1 MSHLNKKSLYNLY
14 TIVNYSIIHIFK
26 QLTIA
31 FKDPIV
37 TNYEQFDI
45 FFTIF
50 CQLRAL
56 CWRFSC
62 RCGRNAIVKEKCDV
76 HVSSPT
82 LLRSGKESRE
92 EINLQNYVTHHHHK
106 ATVDLIKELHTT
118 YIEWNL
124 CKDIFK
130 LAALYMRR
138 LIIHTKDFTDCP
150 RVYMVSPTL
159 ELKHLP

>member
-14 TIVNYSIIHIFK
+14 TIVNYYSIIHIFA

-31 FKDPIV
+31 FKDSIV

-106 ATVDLIKELHTT
+106 ATVDLIKELPIQYTVQSWKSDT
-118 YIEWNL
+118 FSLRKN
-124 CKDIFK
+124 C
-130 LAALYMRR
+130 
-138 LIIHTKDFTDCP
+138 
-150 RVYMVSPTL
+150 S
-159 ELKHLP
+159 